1 MTLRQ
6 AEVIVSLADNNLN
19 ARAAAR
25 AMYVHHQTVLYN
37 IRMIQKNTGLNP
49 TNYHDMGKLLPQAR
63 EIIAAGGDTK

>member
-25 AMYVHHQTVLYN
+25 AMYVHYQTLLYN
-37 IRMIQKNTGLNP
+37 IRQIQKNTGLNP
-49 TNYHDMGKLLPQAR
+49 TSYHDMNELLPMAR
-63 EIIAAGGDTK
+63 EVLAAGGDNT